1 MYTAIHQF
9 EPLLPTTGLA
19 ALRERVRAA
28 IDRSVELKRGAHPD
42 TLNAL
47 RELVRSMNSYYSN
60 RIEGQGTHPRNI
72 ERALRQ
78 DFSERPDI
86 ARLQR
91 IAVAHIA
98 AERDLEQRLATLNPR
113 SSSLA
118 ITAHQALYSRLEPVD
133 RTTPDGQVVDPGRLR
148 TADVDVGHHL
158 PPTHTSI
165 PAFLARMDEVYA
177 RPLGAQDELIATAC
191 LHQRLA
197 WVHPFLDGNGRAT
210 RLQTHCALFGI
221 SGGLWSPNRGLA
233 RQQGDYYAALANADQ
248 PRMGDHDGRGNLSAK
263 MLHAWCEFFLAVCA
277 DQVTFMS
284 RMLDVTQMRKRLQ
297 ILMIVLGKDDT
308 NLSEKLAG
316 PLHYVFLAGRV
327 PRGLFQ
333 QMTGASDRTASRQL
347 AALLKTGLL
356 VSDSRVAPVRM
367 GFPLAHLAILLP
379 ELYPEA
385 AASFEA

>member
-1 MYTAIHQF
+1 MYSAIHQF

-19 ALRERVRAA
+19 ALSDRARA
-28 IDRSVELKRGAHPD
+28 VIDRSFQLKRGVHPD
-42 TLNAL
+42 TLATL

-60 RIEGQGTHPRNI
+60 RIEGQGTHPHNI
-72 ERALRQ
+72 ERALRHN
-78 DFSERPDI
+78 FSEQPHI

-91 IAVAHIA
+91 IAVAHIE
-98 AERDLEQRLATLNPR
+98 AERDLEQRLAAINPR

-118 ITAHQALYSRLEPVD
+118 IAAHEALYSRLAAAD
-133 RTTPDGQVVDPGRLR
+133 RTTTEGQVIAPGRLR
-148 TADVDVGHHL
+148 TADVDVGRHL

-177 RPLGAQDELIATAC
+177 RPLGSEDDLIAAAC
-191 LHQRLA
+191 LHHRLA

-221 SGGLWSPNRGLA
+221 SGGLWSINRALA
-233 RQQGDYYAALANADQ
+233 RGQGDYYAALANADQ

-263 MLHAWCEFFLAVCA
+263 MLHAWCDFFLAVCE

-284 RMLDVTQMRKRLQ
+284 RMLDLSEMHKRMQ
-297 ILMIVLGKDDT
+297 ILMIVLGKSDT

-333 QMTGASDRTASRQL
+333 QMTGASERTASRQL

-385 AASFEA
+385 AASFEG